1 MATTNDSMF
10 RELAVL
16 YPDTGQTLGDL
27 LYAYWKDTG
36 LEYRGTLEGSIYVA
50 SGATGDTFGDLA
62 NTFWGDHDFLISN
75 LEQDDGNDLL
85 LETEDYILLETGNG

>member
-1 MATTNDSMF
+1 MATTNDAMF

-36 LEYRGTLEGSIYVA
+36 LQYRGTLESSIYVA
-50 SGATGDTFGDLA
+50 SGATGDTLGDLA

-75 LEQDDGNDLL
+75 LEQELGDGLL
-85 LETEDYILLETGNG
+85 LETEDYILLGTDNG